1 MDRTPVTS
9 ALSTAK
15 LLVAA
20 HGISSYLAHHSRPVA
35 ARTVESTDS
44 GFRLEYVLDPSRSPW
59 QDNPGCSIYV
69 SYIASKTGQRTT
81 EEGAVVLDH
90 HLNIS
95 VRASTDDMTI
105 KRLKEREAI
114 ISHLTMLC
122 EMLEVTLPPVVMVVI
137 MTPDQLK
144 EKTQTDMEQTTGAMI
159 HEALGRDAFKGLRK
173 GGSPRTFHNSS
184 NFASGSYRYT
194 HVRRRNSRGH
204 AVESAKYVIGVYGG
218 ELITVRRTE

>member
-1 MDRTPVTS
+1 MDRTPITS

-35 ARTVESTDS
+35 ARPVESTDS
-44 GFRLEYVLDPSRSPW
+44 GFRLEYNLDPSRSPW

-122 EMLEVTLPPVVMVVI
+122 EMLEVTLPPTVTVTVM
-137 MTPDQLK
+137 TSEQHK
-144 EKTQTDMEQTTGAMI
+144 NKTELEAEQIVGWNI
-159 HEALGRDAFKGLRK
+159 HEHLGRDSLKGLRK
-173 GGSPRTFHNSS
+173 DGRGKFFHN
-184 NFASGSYRYT
+184 NGTPDGTYRYT
-194 HVRRRNSRGH
+194 HIRRRNARGTV
-204 AVESAKYVIGVYGG
+204 VEQAKYIM
-218 ELITVRRTE
+218 TVRGATLTIKRIE